1 MRASVTFVLFVSG
14 LAGATGGACGG
25 APEVAKRSP
34 EPTGAVAAP
43 ASSAIHDAGQGAL
56 ERTPAPRTARYVLL
70 TVGRPS
76 GGAEQTVAADGT
88 RSSRFW
94 FNDRGRGP
102 DLKTELTLDERGLP
116 RSVTNLGHDY
126 WKAPVEERAITLGSE
141 LRWTSASE
149 RGSAAAG
156 AGFFLPFSGPFDSLA
171 LLARAVELAPGKR
184 LPLLPA
190 GEAWIEASRAHQVT
204 LGGTVR
210 TVRQLALAGLGF
222 APELFWVDDQ
232 GELFAAVSSWS
243 SLIVAGAEP
252 LIGELLDMDEA
263 WRKARAA
270 KLAAEL
276 AELPPA
282 AGLAFTN
289 VRLYD
294 SERRR
299 VQPNVTVVVR
309 GDRIVAVGGPGTKVP
324 PGARVIDGGG
334 KTLLPG
340 LWDMHVHQADG
351 DGLLQLAMG
360 ITTVRDL
367 GNDVEQLA
375 RRIGRFEDGTEL
387 GPRVLRAGL
396 IDGPG
401 ELAAPTGALAATAAE
416 AQAHVQRFADLGYQ
430 QIKLYSSLDPALVP
444 GIVKA
449 AHARGLRVSG
459 HIPNGMIA
467 AQAVEAGYDEIQHA
481 NMLFLNFLLERGDD
495 TRGPARFSRVA
506 EKGAALDLDSRPVSD
521 FLELL
526 VRRKTVLDPTLA
538 TFESL
543 FANEPSDPLAMMA
556 PYFGRL
562 PAQVQRGA
570 VGGGLV
576 APEGKRA
583 SYRAAHAAMGQ
594 LVRRAWQRGIPVVAG
609 TDATAGLS
617 LSRELELYVAAG
629 IPAKEVLSL
638 ATLGAARVMGLGKV
652 SGSIAVGKRADLVL
666 LDGDPLADIGAVR
679 KTVAVVARGRVYD
692 PARLLRAAG
701 MRPAA
706 AAR

>member
-1 MRASVTFVLFVSG
+1 MHVTLRVSLVVSG
-14 LAGATGGACGG
+14 LVLAGACGG
-25 APEVAKRSP
+25 ATPAKRP
-34 EPTGAVAAP
+34 PDPAP
-43 ASSAIHDAGQGAL
+43 AAVTSVASAAAGLPDQGPEAPEGL
-56 ERTPAPRTARYVLL
+56 RTSKYVVLTA
-70 TVGRPS
+70 GRPA

-88 RSSRFW
+88 RRSRFW

-102 DLKTELTLDERGLP
+102 DLKTELVLDARGLP
-116 RSVTNLGHDY
+116 RSVTTQGHDY
-126 WKAPVEERAITLGSE
+126 WKAPVDERTLTEGGE
-141 LRWTSASE
+141 LRWTSSSE
-149 RGSAAAG
+149 RGAAPAG
-156 AGFFLPFSGPFDSLA
+156 AGFFVPLSGPFDSLA
-171 LLARAVELAPGKR
+171 LVARAVEAAPGQR

-190 GEAWIEASRAHQVT
+190 GEVWLESSSAHQVT
-204 LGGTVR
+204 VGGVPR
-210 TVRQLALAGLGF
+210 TVRQLALAGIGF
-222 APELFWVDDQ
+222 APELFWVDEQ
-232 GELFAAVSSWS
+232 GELFAALSPWS
-243 SLIVAGAEP
+243 SLVVAGAEP
-252 LIGELLDMDEA
+252 LVGQLTALDA
-263 WRKARAA
+263 GWRKARAA

-276 AELPPA
+276 AEAPPA

-299 VQPNVTVVVR
+299 VQPNATVVLQ
-309 GDRIVAVGGPGTKVP
+309 GDRIIAVGGPRTKVP
-324 PGARVIDGGG
+324 AGARVIDGAG

-340 LWDMHVHQADG
+340 LWDMHVHQLDG

-367 GNDVEQLA
+367 GNEVEELG

-416 AQAHVQRFADLGYQ
+416 AEAHVARFADLGYQ

-444 GIVKA
+444 VIVKA

-481 NMLFLNFLLERGDD
+481 NMLFLNFLLEPGDD
-495 TRGPARFSRVA
+495 TRGPARFVRVA
-506 EKGAALDLDSRPVSD
+506 EKGAALDLDSAQVRA
-521 FLELL
+521 FLDLL
-526 VRRKTVLDPTLA
+526 VRKKTVLDPTLA
-538 TFESL
+538 TFESM
-543 FANEPSDPLAMMA
+543 FASEPSDPMPMMV

-562 PAQVQRGA
+562 PAQVQRGSL
-570 VGGGLV
+570 GGGLA
-576 APEGKRA
+576 APDGKRA
-583 SYRAAHAAMGQ
+583 SFRAAHAAMGQ

-609 TDATAGLS
+609 TDAIAGLS
-617 LSRELELYVAAG
+617 LARELELYVAAG

-638 ATLGAARVMGLGKV
+638 ATLGAARVMGLQKV

-666 LDGDPLADIGAVR
+666 VEGDPLVDLGAVR
-679 KTVAVVARGRVYD
+679 NPVTVVARGRLYD
-692 PARLLRAAG
+692 AARLWRAAG
-701 MRPAA
+701 MRPLAA
-706 AAR
+706 SR

>member
-1 MRASVTFVLFVSG
+1 MHAIVPFVLFVSG
-14 LAGATGGACGG
+14 LASVAVGACGG
-25 APEVAKRSP
+25 ASGAKRAP
-34 EPTGAVAAP
+34 EPEIAVSAP
-43 ASSAIHDAGQGAL
+43 APPTDSGRAPL
-56 ERTPAPRTARYVLL
+56 RTSRYVLL

-102 DLKTELTLDERGLP
+102 DLQTVLTLDERGLP
-116 RSVTNLGHDY
+116 RSVSTQGHDY
-126 WKAPVEERAITLGSE
+126 WKAPVDERATTEGGQ
-141 LRWTSASE
+141 LRWTSTSE
-149 RGSAAAG
+149 RGAAVAG
-156 AGFFLPFSGPFDSLA
+156 AGFFVPLSGPFDSLA
-171 LLARAVELAPGKR
+171 LLARAVEAAPGQR
-184 LPLLPA
+184 LSLLPA
-190 GEAWIEASRAHQVT
+190 GEVWLEASRAHQVT

-222 APELFWVDDQ
+222 APELFWVDER
-232 GELFAAVSSWS
+232 GELFASVSSWS

-252 LIGELLDMDEA
+252 LIGELLDLDEA

-276 AELPPA
+276 AEMPPA

-289 VRLYD
+289 VQLYD

-299 VQPNVTVVVR
+299 MRPNVTVVVQ
-309 GDRIVAVGGPGTKVP
+309 GDRVVAVGGPRTKVP
-324 PGARVIDGGG
+324 AGARVIDGAG
-334 KTLLPG
+334 KTLMPG
-340 LWDMHVHQADG
+340 LWDMHVHQTDG

-375 RRIGRFEDGTEL
+375 RRIDRFEDGTEL

-401 ELAAPTGALAATAAE
+401 ELAAPTGAIAATAAE
-416 AQAHVQRFADLGYQ
+416 AQAHVERFASLGYQ

-444 GIVKA
+444 GIAKA
-449 AHARGLRVSG
+449 AHARGLRLSG
-459 HIPNGMIA
+459 HIPNGMLA

-481 NMLFLNFLLERGDD
+481 NMLFLNFLLEPGDD
-495 TRGPARFSRVA
+495 TRGPARFVRVA
-506 EKGAALDLDSRPVSD
+506 EKGAALDLDSPPVRA

-526 VRRKTVLDPTLA
+526 VRKKTVLDPTLA

-543 FANEPSDPLAMMA
+543 FANEPTEPVAMLV

-570 VGGGLV
+570 VGGGLA
-576 APEGKRA
+576 APEGRRA

-617 LSRELELYVAAG
+617 LARELELYVAAG
-629 IPAKEVLSL
+629 IPAKEVLAL
-638 ATLGAARVMGLGKV
+638 ATLGAARVMGLDKV
-652 SGSIAVGKRADLVL
+652 TGSIAVGKRAELVL

-679 KTVAVVARGRVYD
+679 NTVAVVARGRLYD
-692 PARLLRAAG
+692 AARLLRAAG